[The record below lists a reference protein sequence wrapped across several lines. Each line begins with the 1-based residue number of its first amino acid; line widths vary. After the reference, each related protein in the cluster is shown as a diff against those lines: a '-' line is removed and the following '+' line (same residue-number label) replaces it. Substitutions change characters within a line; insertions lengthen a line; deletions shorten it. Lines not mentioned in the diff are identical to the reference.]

1 MTGGPSPGSLSLH
14 KRASR
19 IPTIPHKYTMLHVLC
34 TCTPMIILCWCPHV
48 CMQRDN
54 DTCQSHSQIALLGCW
69 GGVIG
74 LFFFELRWSLCILLS
89 VLQPLP
95 HTLPVQVG
103 ADRTV
108 YTSYVYIMA
117 WQMMAPRNIL
127 SSANPRSTHFTAA
140 WAGHRG
146 RANLGEKKK
155 GWGIFEYTPI

>member
-1 MTGGPSPGSLSLH
+1 MYVCSAITIRVSLTN
-14 KRASR
+14 RPAG
-19 IPTIPHKYTMLHVLC
+19 VLG
-34 TCTPMIILCWCPHV
+34 WCHW
-48 CMQRDN
+48 
-54 DTCQSHSQIALLGCW
+54 I
-69 GGVIG
+69 
-74 LFFFELRWSLCILLS
+74 FFFELRWSLCILLS
-89 VLQPLP
+89 VLQLP
-95 HTLPVQVG
+95 HTLPLQVG